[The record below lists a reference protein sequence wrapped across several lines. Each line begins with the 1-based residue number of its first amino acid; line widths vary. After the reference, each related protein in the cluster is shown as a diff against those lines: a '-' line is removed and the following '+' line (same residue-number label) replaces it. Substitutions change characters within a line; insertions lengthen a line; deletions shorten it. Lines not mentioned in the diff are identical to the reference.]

1 MILAIK
7 TEKIGNLVLNLATRC
22 QQPYILAEGESC
34 HWTNS
39 ILTDF
44 EVPDEIIQVG
54 NTANEFKWRT
64 YTSSLSFDEKKSW
77 ILSIFFHTWSEPDKL
92 LHFYFCRWHGTKR
105 RYDDHEK
112 GMLLLL
118 LGMQEKILQ
127 KKMAAFWDSYEK
139 NYRIR
144 DPTFMQTI

>member
-1 MILAIK
+1 MEDKHFL
-7 TEKIGNLVLNLATRC
+7 TEF
-22 QQPYILAEGESC
+22 
-34 HWTNS
+34 W
-39 ILTDF
+39 
-44 EVPDEIIQVG
+44 
-54 NTANEFKWRT
+54 W
-64 YTSSLSFDEKKSW
+64 KKSW
-77 ILSIFFHTWSEPDKL
+77 LISIFFHTWSEPDKL

-112 GMLLLL
+112 GMLVLLL

>member
-77 ILSIFFHTWSEPDKL
+77 LFSIFFPHLIWAWQVIALLFLQMTWYKKTIWWSWKGDAGAAAVGYAGKNS
-92 LHFYFCRWHGTKR
+92 TKE
-105 RYDDHEK
+105 D
-112 GMLLLL
+112 GCL
-118 LGMQEKILQ
+118 LGFIWKEL
-127 KKMAAFWDSYEK
+127 
-139 NYRIR
+139 
-144 DPTFMQTI
+144 